1 MEFSQII
8 ESIDKKV
15 FYPVYFLMG
24 EEPYYIDEITNFIA
38 NNVLTNDEKEFN
50 QTVVYGKDT
59 NVETIVSYAKR
70 FPMMANYQVVIVKEA
85 QNLDKIENLQAYIE
99 SPLNSTILVIC
110 YKYGSVDKRKQFAK
124 TIQKKSVL
132 FESKSLYP
140 NQIPD
145 WVNSYVKGQG
155 YRINPKATQ
164 LLADN
169 IGNDLSRIANE
180 IKKLIIN
187 LPNTN
192 EISVDDIEKNI
203 GISKDYNVFELQS
216 ALGKKQILKAN
227 RIVNYFI
234 FNPKENPPQ
243 MVLPVLYGFFAKVLL
258 YHTVKNKSDRKEVAS
273 TLSVNPFF
281 VDDYKTAAQ
290 NYSVRKLSQIFFY
303 LKEAD
308 MKSKGVDMPTKNDD
322 AIYKELIYKILH

>member
-1 MEFSQII
+1 
-8 ESIDKKV
+8 
-15 FYPVYFLMG
+15 MG
-24 EEPYYIDEITNFIA
+24 EEPYYIDEISNYIA
-38 NNVLTNDEKEFN
+38 ANVLTDDEKEFN
-50 QTVVYGKDT
+50 QTVVYGKDSD
-59 NVETIVSYAKR
+59 VETIVSNAKR

-99 SPLNSTILVIC
+99 NPLNSTILVIC

-132 FESKSLYP
+132 FESKSLYA

-145 WVNSYVKGQG
+145 WVNAYVKGQG
-155 YRINPKATQ
+155 YKINPYATQ

-180 IKKLIIN
+180 VKKLIIN
-187 LPNTN
+187 LPDKR
-192 EISVDDIEKNI
+192 EISVDDIERNI
-203 GISKDYNVFELQS
+203 GISKDFNVFELQS
-216 ALGKKQILKAN
+216 ALGKKQVLKAN
-227 RIVNYFI
+227 RIVNYFV

-290 NYSVRKLSQIFFY
+290 SYSVAKLSQIFSY
-303 LKEAD
+303 LREAD
-308 MKSKGVDMPTKNDD
+308 MKSKGVDMPSRNDD

>member
-1 MEFSQII
+1 
-8 ESIDKKV
+8 
-15 FYPVYFLMG
+15 MG
-24 EEPYYIDEITNFIA
+24 EEPYYIDEISNYIA
-38 NNVLTNDEKEFN
+38 ANVLTDDEKEFN
-50 QTVVYGKDT
+50 QTEVYGKDSD
-59 NVETIVSYAKR
+59 VETIVSNAKR

-99 SPLNSTILVIC
+99 NPLNSTILVIC

-132 FESKSLYP
+132 FESKSLYA

-145 WVNSYVKGQG
+145 WVNAYVKGQG
-155 YRINPKATQ
+155 YKINPYATQ

-180 IKKLIIN
+180 VKKLIIN
-187 LPNTN
+187 LPDKR
-192 EISVDDIEKNI
+192 EISVDDIERNI
-203 GISKDYNVFELQS
+203 GISKDFNVFELQS
-216 ALGKKQILKAN
+216 ALGKKQVLKAN
-227 RIVNYFI
+227 RIVNYFV

-290 NYSVRKLSQIFFY
+290 SYSVAKLSQIFSY
-303 LKEAD
+303 LREAD
-308 MKSKGVDMPTKNDD
+308 MKSKGVDMPSRNDD